1 MKEGLTFI
9 FYKLDGHQKT
19 AVFKRFGMR
28 RIPSIRVG
36 SWLCVCLNASYG
48 DVLFFH
54 GSLHKR
60 RPISGYSADDFLKVV
75 Q

>member
-1 MKEGLTFI
+1 MKDGTSFV
-9 FYKLDGHQKT
+9 FYKLDGHQKK

-28 RIPSIRVG
+28 SIPSIRVG
-36 SWLCVCLNASYG
+36 SWLCLCLSASYG

-60 RPISGYSADDFLKVV
+60 RSINEYSADDFLKVIL
-75 Q
+75 